1 VYRGTPI
8 PTIALG
14 IVSGRLSATSAA
26 PELRGR
32 NGPLCA
38 RSGTKR
44 RARVTVRSGYRRP
57 SVTTNIADALG
68 VSLGGLAQKRGLIP
82 RVPDGDRLLADA
94 AVWLTGEYPD
104 AVRSTRQHTTPEGG
118 AALSVDLHPA
128 APAFV
133 LTANDEGRVTVDA
146 ETGVVGPGY
155 HRFVGRVVERLG
167 AELAIDW
174 TDGDGATAFADRPG
188 AERLYLGW
196 LGPQLAKARARVKR
210 GERGVS
216 LGMPATGTS
225 FTTDSALATVL
236 GPRDEAWL
244 DAAIGDP
251 RVALNVTPWWT
262 DATDGLYLLNR
273 ALVLMWLQVRWR
285 TPAMEGEADLFDEV
299 HRLLSRAYPL
309 DPDLDFPW
317 HAWTELTALRGI
329 ADPMARQAA
338 NRATT
343 APEPDPP
350 VGYRRDPVVISHE
363 GWSLEIPGSFAER
376 RSAEEWWGG
385 GTGRNITL
393 AATAT
398 GHTDGTSMSAHEFIE
413 QFAVELGPDAMTH
426 RAGPV
431 LGRARLMTDASSGLE
446 VGILEGYSAVAGSG
460 AAIRIEFDDPADW
473 QWALDIWRSLA
484 PG

>member
-1 VYRGTPI
+1 MAVG
-8 PTIALG
+8 L
-14 IVSGRLSATSAA
+14 SGV
-26 PELRGR
+26 RGR
-32 NGPLCA
+32 NGPLCG

-44 RARVTVRSGYRRP
+44 RARATGREGYRRG

-68 VSLGGLAQKRGLIP
+68 VSLGGVAQKRGLIP
-82 RVPDGDRLLADA
+82 RVPDGERLLADA

-104 AVRSTRQHTTPEGG
+104 AVRSTHQHTTADGH

-128 APAFV
+128 APPFV
-133 LTANDEGRVTVDA
+133 LAANDEGRVTADA
-146 ETGVVGPGY
+146 ETGVAGPGY
-155 HRFVGRVVERLG
+155 HRFVGRVLERLG
-167 AELAIDW
+167 AELSIDW
-174 TDGDGATAFADRPG
+174 TDGDGDTAFADRQG

-196 LGPQLAKARARVKR
+196 LGPQLARARVRVKR

-216 LGMPATGTS
+216 LGMHGGS
-225 FTTDSALATVL
+225 RVTTDAALATVL

-251 RVALNVTPWWT
+251 RVALSVTPWWA

-273 ALVLMWLQVRWR
+273 ALVLMWLHVRWR
-285 TPAMEGEADLFDEV
+285 TPAMEGEADPFDEV
-299 HRLLSRAYPL
+299 HRLLSRAYPF

-338 NRATT
+338 NRASTT
-343 APEPDPP
+343 PEPDPP
-350 VGYRRDPVVISHE
+350 VGYRRDPVVITHE
-363 GWSLEIPGSFAER
+363 GWALEIPGSFAER
-376 RSAEEWWGG
+376 RTAEEWWGG
-385 GTGRNITL
+385 GIGRNITL

-398 GHTDGTSMSAHEFIE
+398 GHPDGTAMSAHEFIE

-426 RAGPV
+426 RSGPV

-446 VGILEGYSAVAGSG
+446 VGILEGYSAVTGSG

-473 QWALDIWRSLA
+473 QWALEMWRSLR

>member
-1 VYRGTPI
+1 MSQVH
-8 PTIALG
+8 
-14 IVSGRLSATSAA
+14 
-26 PELRGR
+26 GR
-32 NGPLCA
+32 NGPLCS

-44 RARVTVRSGYRRP
+44 RGRRRASAGYRRR
-57 SVTTNIADALG
+57 SVATNIADALG
-68 VSLGGLAQKRGLIP
+68 ISLGGLAQKRGLIP
-82 RVPDGDRLLADA
+82 RVPDGERLLADA

-104 AVRSTRQHTTPEGG
+104 AVRSTHQHATPDGR

-133 LTANDEGRVTVDA
+133 LTANDEGRVTAAA
-146 ETGVVGPGY
+146 ETGVAGPGY
-155 HRFVGRVVERLG
+155 HRFVGRVLERLG
-167 AELAIDW
+167 AELSIDW
-174 TDGDGATAFADRPG
+174 TDGDGATAFADRQG

-196 LGPQLAKARARVKR
+196 LGPQLAKARVRVKAGAR
-210 GERGVS
+210 GIS
-216 LGMPATGTS
+216 LGMPSGERV
-225 FTTDSALATVL
+225 TTEAALATVL

-251 RVALNVTPWWT
+251 RIALSVTPWWA
-262 DATDGLYLLNR
+262 DATDGQYLLNR
-273 ALVLMWLQVRWR
+273 ALVLMWLHVRWR
-285 TPAMEGEADLFDEV
+285 APAMEGEADLFDEV
-299 HRLLSRAYPL
+299 HRLLSRAYPF
-309 DPDLDFPW
+309 DPDLEFPW
-317 HAWTELTALRGI
+317 HAWSELAALRGI

-338 NRATT
+338 SRASTT
-343 APEPDPP
+343 PAPDTP
-350 VGYRRDPVVISHE
+350 VGYRRDPIVISHE
-363 GWSLEIPGSFAER
+363 GWALEIPGSFAER
-376 RSAEEWWGG
+376 RTAEEWWGG

-398 GHTDGTSMSAHEFIE
+398 GHPDGTAMSAHEFIE

-431 LGRARLMTDASSGLE
+431 LGRARLLTDASSGLE
-446 VGILEGYSAVAGSG
+446 VGILEGYSAVTGSG